1 MKISSKTIEEIGMTV
16 ILMLAMFAIFLT
28 IDYVRKGKEARETD
42 AAREEAASV
51 APRVFPTI
59 VSGFELP
66 ENRRYH
72 QGHTWALQE
81 SPTLVRVGLDD
92 FGARLAGKI
101 DEISLPKR
109 GQWLR
114 QGQKFATLLRDGQKT
129 DLVSP
134 VEGEVTNVNEAL
146 FSDVALMNSDPYG
159 QGWFVS
165 VLSPDL
171 PTSFRNLLNGT
182 LARKWMAEA
191 SSRLQMHVPAL
202 AGAVA
207 QDGGLAVHDLTVQM
221 PTTKWAEVTREFFL
235 T

>member
-1 MKISSKTIEEIGMTV
+1 MTV

-28 IDYVRKGKEARETD
+28 IDYLRKGKEAREIA
-42 AAREEAASV
+42 AAREEAATA
-51 APRVFPTI
+51 APRMLPTI
-59 VSGFELP
+59 VAGFELP
-66 ENRRYH
+66 DNRRYH

-109 GQWLR
+109 GQWIR
-114 QGQKFATLLRDGQKT
+114 QGQKFATLVRDGQKAE
-129 DLVSP
+129 LVSP
-134 VEGEVTNVNEAL
+134 VEGEVSNVNEAL
-146 FSDVALMNSDPYG
+146 LSDLAVLTNDPYG

-171 PTSFRNLLNGT
+171 AISFRNLLNGT

-191 SSRLQMHVPAL
+191 SSRLQMRIPML

-221 PTTKWAEVTREFFL
+221 PTTKWAEITREFFL

>member
-1 MKISSKTIEEIGMTV
+1 MTV

-28 IDYVRKGKEARETD
+28 IDYVRKGKEARETA

-51 APRVFPTI
+51 APRVLPTI
-59 VSGFELP
+59 VAGFELP
-66 ENRRYH
+66 DNRRYH
-72 QGHTWALQE
+72 PGHTWALQE
-81 SPTLVRVGLDD
+81 SPTLVRVGIDD

-101 DEISLPKR
+101 DEITLPKR
-109 GQWLR
+109 GQWIR
-114 QGQKFATLLRDGQKT
+114 QGQKFATLLRDGQKVEI
-129 DLVSP
+129 VSP
-134 VEGEVTNVNEAL
+134 VEGEVTSVNEAL
-146 FSDVALMNSDPYG
+146 LSEAATLNKDPYG

-171 PTSFRNLLNGT
+171 ATSFRNLLSGT

-191 SSRLQMHVPAL
+191 SSRLQMRIPAL

-207 QDGGLAVHDLTVQM
+207 QDGGVAMHDLTVQM
-221 PTTKWAEVTREFFL
+221 PTTKWTEITREFFL

>member
-1 MKISSKTIEEIGMTV
+1 MTV

-28 IDYVRKGKEARETD
+28 IDYLRKGKEAV
-42 AAREEAASV
+42 AREQVGQEAATAS
-51 APRVFPTI
+51 ARVLRTI
-59 VSGFELP
+59 VAGFDLP

-81 SPTLVRVGLDD
+81 SPTLARVGIDD

-101 DEISLPKR
+101 DHIILPKR
-109 GQWLR
+109 GQWVR
-114 QGQKFATLLRDGQKT
+114 QGQKFATLVRDGQKA

-134 VEGEVTNVNEAL
+134 VEGEVTGVNEAVL
-146 FSDVALMNSDPYG
+146 ADVSVMNSDPYG
-159 QGWFVS
+159 QGWLVS

-182 LARKWMAEA
+182 LARKWIAEA
-191 SSRLQMHVPAL
+191 ASRLQSRIPAL

-207 QDGGLAVHDLTVQM
+207 QDGGLAVHDLTVQL